1 MTEKIIKIETNI
13 SNILFWICFFV
24 TFLAIFM
31 NLVEFFSRGAFPTS
45 EIGLFYIG
53 VLAIYSLH
61 KEALRFLE
69 HAHEQKGQKNGEVFV
84 YFWILMAAALYLLNF
99 LAKGYFSVNDG
110 GEKLMA
116 LTNIS
121 YTALEVGGVFVL
133 ARILKLIMIKLFNK
147 NNGTN

>member
-1 MTEKIIKIETNI
+1 MTEQVIKTENKIN
-13 SNILFWICFFV
+13 NILFWICFFV

-45 EIGLFYIG
+45 KIGLFYVG

-69 HAHEQKGQKNGEVFV
+69 HAHDQGGRKNGEVFV
-84 YFWILMAAALYLLNF
+84 YFWILMAAALYLVNF
-99 LAKGYFSVNDG
+99 LTKDYFSISNG
-110 GEKLMA
+110 GERLMA
-116 LTNIS
+116 LTSIS
-121 YTALEVGGVFVL
+121 YTALEVGGVFIL